1 MEVFKPCKEM
11 TAVLERDWEKLR
23 ERQRTTYLW
32 QLVKANCRE
41 AIPYLIRQLEAKD
54 PFERGQAL
62 YGLGQLKCRDCRQ
75 LLIETHH
82 NDPDESVRQTALLA
96 LNTIFKEEQD
106 REILSLALAAFDDP
120 ASSVALRLAAGAVM
134 MYQLRLWDDTGPGW
148 WNEEEQD
155 LQHHNIVRAVT
166 KTRER
171 LASTEKE

>member
-1 MEVFKPCKEM
+1 MCINM
-11 TAVLERDWEKLR
+11 AANLERDWDALQEWNRGWLLR
-23 ERQRTTYLW
+23 RMVDAR
-32 QLVKANCRE
+32 CGE

-54 PFERGQAL
+54 PFERGQAV
-62 YGLGQLKCRDCRQ
+62 YGLGQLKCRDCRP
-75 LLIETHH
+75 LLIEIHH
-82 NDPDESVRQTALLA
+82 QDPNESVRQTALLA